1 MNTEIKYID
10 KAGLEQIFQIIAKKD
25 ESIIGLLNAMS
36 TTIRDMKQN
45 MLTVDNFENGFTK
58 TIQDPGSGNTMEEF
72 TNNNKI
78 SVGLIHQETDT
89 VADITKLLSIK
100 EQGIDYAD
108 SPSIDFGTY

>member
-10 KAGLEQIFQIIAKKD
+10 KEGLQKIFKIID
-25 ESIIGLLNAMS
+25 EKNKPIIELLNAMS
-36 TTIRDMKQN
+36 TKIQEMKQN

-58 TIQDPGSGNTMEEF
+58 SIQEPGSGNTMEEF
-72 TNNNKI
+72 TNNSKI
-78 SVGLIHQETDT
+78 SIGLISQETDT

-108 SPSIDFGTY
+108 SPTVDFGTY